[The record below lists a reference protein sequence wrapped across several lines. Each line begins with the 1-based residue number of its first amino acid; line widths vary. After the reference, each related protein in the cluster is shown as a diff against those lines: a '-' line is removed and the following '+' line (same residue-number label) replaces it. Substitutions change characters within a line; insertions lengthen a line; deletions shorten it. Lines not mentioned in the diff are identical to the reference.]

1 MYYYP
6 MTIREF
12 EQITIKALKEGSV
25 EAFDLCFRR
34 FYAPLIAFARSKTSN
49 IEIAEEIVQNV
60 FAELWERRE
69 TISLKTE
76 IKQYLFSVVKNDCY
90 DYARHL
96 KVEKKYLDYLTAHQD
111 ESFEFFDTL
120 IDEDFQ
126 KLMNEVYALLP
137 EQCRNIFYMSR
148 LEEMSYKDISQK
160 LGISI
165 KTVENQIGKALKLVR
180 QRLHNSI

>member
-1 MYYYP
+1 

-12 EQITIKALKEGSV
+12 EQITINALKEGNV
-25 EAFDLCFRR
+25 DAFDLCFRR
-34 FYAPLIAFARSKTSN
+34 FYTPLVAFARSKTSTYD
-49 IEIAEEIVQNV
+49 IAEEIVQNV

-69 TISLKTE
+69 SLSPKTE

-96 KVEKKYLDYLTAHQD
+96 KVEQKYLDYLTTHQD
-111 ESFEFFDTL
+111 DSFNFFDTL
-120 IDEDFQ
+120 VDEDFQ
-126 KLMNEVYALLP
+126 KLINKVYQLLP

-160 LGISI
+160 LGISV

-180 QRLHNSI
+180 QHLDKSY

>member
-1 MYYYP
+1 

-25 EAFDLCFRR
+25 DAFDLCFRR
-34 FYAPLIAFARSKTSN
+34 FYAPLIAFARSK
-49 IEIAEEIVQNV
+49 IYFKDIAEEIVQSV

-69 TISLKTE
+69 SIPAKTE
-76 IKQYLFSVVKNDCY
+76 IKQYLFSTVKNDCY
-90 DYARHL
+90 DFARHQ
-96 KVEKKYLDYLTAHQD
+96 KVEQKYLDFLATHQE

-120 IDEDFQ
+120 VDEDFQ
-126 KLMNEVYALLP
+126 KLINEVYNSLP

-148 LEEMSYKDISQK
+148 MEEMSYMDIAEK

-180 QRLHNSI
+180 QRLDKSL

>member
-1 MYYYP
+1 
-6 MTIREF
+6 MTVREF

-25 EAFDLCFRR
+25 DAFDLCFRR
-34 FYAPLIAFARSKTSN
+34 FYAPLIAFARSKTN
-49 IEIAEEIVQNV
+49 AKEIAEEIVQNV

-69 TISLKTE
+69 TIPLKTE

-90 DYARHL
+90 DFARHQ
-96 KVEKKYLDYLTAHQD
+96 KVEQRYLDYLSKHQD

-120 IDEDFQ
+120 VDEDFQ
-126 KLMNEVYALLP
+126 KLINEVYNSLP

-148 LEEMSYKDISQK
+148 LEEMSYKDISIK

-165 KTVENQIGKALKLVR
+165 KTVENQVGKALKLVR
-180 QRLHNSI
+180 QHLDKSL

>member
-1 MYYYP
+1 

-25 EAFDLCFRR
+25 DAFDLCFRR
-34 FYAPLIAFARSKTSN
+34 FYAPLIAFARSKTN
-49 IEIAEEIVQNV
+49 HKDIAEEIVQNV

-69 TISLKTE
+69 TLPLKTE

-90 DYARHL
+90 DFVRHQ
-96 KVEKKYLDYLTAHQD
+96 KVEQRYLNYLAKHQE

-120 IDEDFQ
+120 VDEDFQ
-126 KLMNEVYALLP
+126 KLINEVYNSLP

-148 LEEMSYKDISQK
+148 LEEMSYKDISEK
-160 LGISI
+160 LGISV
-165 KTVENQIGKALKLVR
+165 KTVENHVGKALKLVR
-180 QRLHNSI
+180 QYLDKSL

>member
-1 MYYYP
+1 

-12 EQITIKALKEGSV
+12 EQITIKALREGSV

-34 FYAPLIAFARSKTSN
+34 FYAPLISFARSKTSDKD
-49 IEIAEEIVQNV
+49 IAEEIVQNV

-69 TISLKTE
+69 TIPLKTE

-90 DYARHL
+90 DFARHQ
-96 KVEKKYLDYLTAHQD
+96 KVEQKYLDYLITHQE

-120 IDEDFQ
+120 VDEDFS
-126 KLMNEVYALLP
+126 KLINEVYNSLP

-148 LEEMSYKDISQK
+148 LEELSYKDISEK
-160 LGISI
+160 LGISV
-165 KTVENQIGKALKLVR
+165 KTVENQVGKALKLVR
-180 QRLHNSI
+180 QYLDKSL